1 MAYIKNLRDPVSALT
16 HIIGAIL
23 AFIGSLFLIFLG
35 WGDTTRVLVLAL
47 YGVSLVL
54 MLTSSGLYHA
64 VKAGPE
70 VILGLRKLDHCAI
83 YLQIAGTYTPICYQ
97 YLDGAWRWS
106 ILGII
111 WIMAI
116 TGIIVKLFIIKAP
129 RWVTAGIYLIMGWL
143 AIFAIQEIMRTLPAS
158 ALVWLISGGL
168 FYTIG
173 AIVYIAK
180 KPDPYPM
187 QFGFHEI
194 WHIFVL
200 LGAFSHFFLVLMFI
214 AV

>member
-1 MAYIKNLRDPVSALT
+1 MTYIQKLRDPVSALT
-16 HIIGAIL
+16 HIIGAVLALLGSIL
-23 AFIGSLFLIFLG
+23 LIVLG
-35 WGDTTRVLVLAL
+35 WGDTIRVLVLSL

-54 MLTSSGLYHA
+54 MFTSSGLYHA
-64 VKAGPE
+64 VKAGPQ

-97 YLDGAWRWS
+97 YLNGGWRWG
-106 ILGII
+106 ILSVI

-116 TGIIVKLFIIKAP
+116 AGITVKLFIIKAP
-129 RWVTAGIYLIMGWL
+129 RWVTAGIYLVMGWL
-143 AIFAIQEIMRTLPAS
+143 AIFAIQEILQTLPAG

-168 FYTIG
+168 FYTVG
-173 AIVYIAK
+173 AVIYITK

-187 QFGFHEI
+187 RFGFHEI

-200 LGAFSHFFLVLMFI
+200 LGAFSHFILVLFYI
-214 AV
+214 AA